1 MGSDATSAADAMGVL
16 RGAVPLQPDA
26 DLVLATGGGERGQV
40 GFVLVNVSNGFC
52 TVGARNLV
60 SYLPHASPS
69 LLLVLI
75 RPCLT
80 ARDKD

>member
-1 MGSDATSAADAMGVL
+1 MGVL
-16 RGAVPLQPDA
+16 RAAVPLQPEA

-40 GFVLVNVSNGFC
+40 GLVLVDGSNGFC
-52 TVGARNLV
+52 TVGTGNLV

-69 LLLVLI
+69 FLLVLL

-80 ARDKD
+80 ARDED